1 MKGYIKE
8 RTLQVASHIEN
19 TEDTIRKTAQIFNL
33 SKSTVHNDLSK
44 RLKKYDAKMLSISD
58 VVQPETTM
66 TVYEYIRQNLVN
78 QMQTMYLQNAANE
91 IAKSLNT
98 PENVEYKKTGDA
110 LIKLLSWGE

>member
-44 RLKKYDAKMLSISD
+44 RLKKYDVKM
-58 VVQPETTM
+58 
-66 TVYEYIRQNLVN
+66 YERVKEILDKNFSEKHIRGGESTKKKY
-78 QMQTMYLQNAANE
+78 QT
-91 IAKSLNT
+91 S
-98 PENVEYKKTGDA
+98 EYVK
-110 LIKLLSWGE
+110 